1 MKKILVIVGPTA
13 VGKTYVSIE
22 LAKKFNTE
30 IISADSMQVYKYM
43 DIGTAKVTEQ
53 ESCGIKHH
61 MINLIEPDEEF
72 SVSEFQK
79 MAEKHIE
86 EIHSK
91 GKLPIIIGGSG
102 LYLNSLLYDLDFGTV
117 KSDEKIKRYYTDY
130 YEEHGTDKLYELL
143 IDIDPKA
150 CEKIH
155 KNNVKRVIRALEVCH
170 ITGKKFSDMS
180 TDIRKPSNKYD
191 YKIIGLEMER
201 DILYQRINKRVDLM
215 LEDGLIN
222 EVRALI
228 DKGYTM
234 DLTSMRGIGYK
245 EIVDY
250 LEGKVTKKE
259 AVENLKTNTRHF
271 AKRQFTWFKA
281 DKNIQ
286 WFDLTNLS
294 DIDLIIE
301 KIYNTVGN
309 ELYSSRT

>member
-53 ESCGIKHH
+53 EACGIKHH
-61 MINLIEPDEEF
+61 MIDLVEPDEEF

-79 MAEKHIE
+79 MAEKHID
-86 EIHSK
+86 EIHNK
-91 GKLPIIIGGSG
+91 GKFPIIIGGSG

-117 KSDEKIKRYYTDY
+117 KSDEKVKKYYTEY
-130 YEEHGTDKLYELL
+130 YEEHGIDKLYELL
-143 IDIDPKA
+143 INVDPKA

-191 YKIIGLEMER
+191 FKIVGLEMDREL
-201 DILYQRINKRVDLM
+201 LYQRINKRVDLM
-215 LEDGLIN
+215 LDDGLLD
-222 EVRALI
+222 EVKALI
-228 DKGYTM
+228 NKGYTKYM
-234 DLTSMRGIGYK
+234 TSMRGIGYK

-250 LEGKVTKKE
+250 LEGIVTKEE
-259 AVENLKTNTRHF
+259 AIENLKQNTRRF

-286 WFDLTNLS
+286 WYDLTDLS
-294 DIDLIIE
+294 AIDLIIE
-301 KIYNTVGN
+301 KIYSDI
-309 ELYSSRT
+309 ER

>member
-1 MKKILVIVGPTA
+1 VKKILVIVGPTA

-53 ESCGIKHH
+53 EACGVKHH
-61 MINLIEPDEEF
+61 MIDLIDPDEEF

-86 EIHSK
+86 EIHNK
-91 GKLPIIIGGSG
+91 AKLPIIIGGSG
-102 LYLNSLLYDLDFGTV
+102 LYLNSLLYDLDFANV
-117 KSDEKIKRYYTDY
+117 KSDEKVKKYYTEY
-130 YEEHGTDKLYELL
+130 YEEHGVDKLYELL
-143 IDIDPKA
+143 INVDPQA

-191 YKIIGLEMER
+191 FKIIGLEMER
-201 DILYQRINKRVDLM
+201 DLLYQRINKRVDLM
-215 LEDGLIN
+215 FEEGLVD
-222 EVRALI
+222 EVKELV

-234 DLTSMRGIGYK
+234 DLSSMRGIGYK
-245 EIVDY
+245 EIIEY
-250 LEGKVTKKE
+250 LEGKVTKEE
-259 AVENLKTNTRHF
+259 AIETLKTNTRHF

-281 DKNIQ
+281 DKNIE
-286 WFDLTNLS
+286 WFDLTTLS
-294 DIDLIIE
+294 DIDLIVE
-301 KIYNTVGN
+301 NIYSTIFNGD
-309 ELYSSRT
+309 E